1 MKLVLR
7 EDAVHTGLGT
17 EAPWLIAVA
26 SQLHLGTTAPQISLH
41 SFSFVRF
48 PEITP
53 TFGGFTARAAEGIQ

>member
-48 PEITP
+48 VSVCGP
-53 TFGGFTARAAEGIQ
+53 TVHCRPYLHFT